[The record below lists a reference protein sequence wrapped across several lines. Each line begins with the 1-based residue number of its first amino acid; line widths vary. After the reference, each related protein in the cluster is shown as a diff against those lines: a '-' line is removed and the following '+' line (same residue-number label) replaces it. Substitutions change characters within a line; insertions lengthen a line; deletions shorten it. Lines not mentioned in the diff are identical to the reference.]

1 MVSQYPWRLSL
12 LRLVGFIEESEDKLK
27 RVATNALLNP
37 DVELALQDPNV
48 AENAPPKNSDGEI
61 TVLEE
66 QSK

>member
-1 MVSQYPWRLSL
+1 
-12 LRLVGFIEESEDKLK
+12 LVGFIEESEDKLK

>member
-1 MVSQYPWRLSL
+1 
-12 LRLVGFIEESEDKLK
+12 LVGFIEESEDKLK
-27 RVATNALLNP
+27 RVATNALLSP

-48 AENAPPKNSDGEI
+48 AENAPPENSDGEI